1 MLKKTIEI
9 AGNSYVIEYPNVGK
23 FIDIKVL
30 ETQLSKGMSTQM
42 VYGTVDQQ
50 AAYIYI
56 MTYAHL
62 AVLCPQLMKD
72 LKVDSLFD
80 LSMEDFDNLVEV
92 YSKEIQPWLSRVK
105 EQVKERI
112 DERSGEHK

>member
-1 MLKKTIEI
+1 MLRKTIDVC
-9 AGNSYVIEYPNVGK
+9 GNSYSIEYPTVGK

-50 AAYIYI
+50 AAYVYI
-56 MTYAHL
+56 MTYAHF
-62 AVLCPQLMKD
+62 AILCPQLMKD

-80 LSMEDFDNLVEV
+80 LSMDDFDKLVDV
-92 YSKEIQPWLSRVK
+92 YVKEIQPWLTEVK
-105 EQVKERI
+105 TQVKERI
-112 DERSGEHK
+112 DEKSKGQE

>member
-1 MLKKTIEI
+1 MLKKTITI
-9 AGNSYVIEYPNVGK
+9 CGNQYSIEYPTVGK

-50 AAYIYI
+50 AAYVYI
-56 MTYAHL
+56 MTYAHF

-80 LSMEDFDNLVEV
+80 LSMDDFDELVDV
-92 YSKEIQPWLSRVK
+92 YVKEIQPWLSRVK
-105 EQVKERI
+105 NQVKERI
-112 DERSGEHK
+112 DAKSEEHK

>member
-1 MLKKTIEI
+1 MLKKTIAI
-9 AGNSYVIEYPNVGK
+9 CGNQYSIEYPTVGK

-50 AAYIYI
+50 AAYVYI
-56 MTYAHL
+56 TTYAHFV
-62 AVLCPQLMKD
+62 VLCPQLMKD

-80 LSMEDFDNLVEV
+80 LSMDDFDELVDV
-92 YSKEIQPWLSRVK
+92 YVKEIQPWLSRVK
-105 EQVKERI
+105 NQVKERI
-112 DERSGEHK
+112 DAKSEEHK